1 MDKIKRIFVTGIYG
15 TGKSTLCRN
24 LAAQYQVEH
33 VIASQLIYSYLQKQ
47 PPIDKRISDIERN
60 QYILLEALKEY
71 SSSSLFQILEGH
83 SCLLNQVNEVEYVPE
98 KVFDKLCLSGIL
110 LLTSNIPMVAKIL
123 QDRDQVKYNVR
134 TLEKLQYA
142 ETEYV
147 RYLSKKAEIPL
158 LEIDCETIE
167 DVLNL
172 NNIEKISC
180 VFQLKPR
187 TE

>member
-1 MDKIKRIFVTGIYG
+1 
-15 TGKSTLCRN
+15 
-24 LAAQYQVEH
+24 
-33 VIASQLIYSYLQKQ
+33 
-47 PPIDKRISDIERN
+47 
-60 QYILLEALKEY
+60 
-71 SSSSLFQILEGH
+71 
-83 SCLLNQVNEVEYVPE
+83 
-98 KVFDKLCLSGIL
+98 
-110 LLTSNIPMVAKIL
+110 MVAKIL